1 MSDYTFATVNLSPA
15 MLAWMDDSLVQ
26 TPAFRNEDLIA
37 WLLIAL
43 LSLVFVLG
51 AVCVFLV
58 LQLRRS
64 IRWQK
69 SNAKLVEK
77 KSALP
82 SVRQLRPVLYEAP
95 HRWLA
100 IKFEYPQAVQAALDL
115 HRPMPCSWEQGLAG
129 VREDKMFISP
139 PVKGWIL
146 VIGSGLPDP
155 ADDVD
160 FVFRFV
166 LHLSRTFGEVQYF
179 CANRATNSHAWV
191 RAESARIIRAYAWAG
206 STIWNQGDVT
216 DEERELELR
225 CFAYGE
231 APPPSFPPT
240 QTHRLN
246 AEKVSRLAGRWSL
259 DPTALD
265 ARAIPPHPG
274 IAGEF
279 YFNKPH

>member
-1 MSDYTFATVNLSPA
+1 

-26 TPAFRNEDLIA
+26 TPAFRNDDLIA

-69 SNAKLVEK
+69 SNAKPAEK
-77 KSALP
+77 KSALLAGH
-82 SVRQLRPVLYEAP
+82 RLRPVLYETP
-95 HRWLA
+95 NRWLA
-100 IKFEYPQAVQAALDL
+100 IKCDYPQAIQAALDL
-115 HRPMPCSWEQGLAG
+115 HRPTPCSWEQGLAG
-129 VREDKMFISP
+129 VREDKLFISP

-146 VIGSGLPDP
+146 VIGTRLPDP

-179 CANRATNSHAWV
+179 SANRAISSHAWV
-191 RAESARIIRAYAWAG
+191 KAERARILRAYAWAG
-206 STIWNQGDVT
+206 TTIWNQGVPT
-216 DEERELELR
+216 DAERELDLR
-225 CFAYGE
+225 CFDYGE
-231 APPPSFPPT
+231 APPPAFPPKHS
-240 QTHRLN
+240 HRLN
-246 AEKVSRLAGRWSL
+246 VEKVSQLAGRWSV

-279 YFNKPH
+279 YYNKPH